1 MWRILKFRVLWK
13 GWIPVIY
20 VRDQPELP
28 CMHCGVTPLP
38 SPSPLPLPNPQRD
51 QRTALEQET
60 GRFDMQAIGYLS
72 YLMLPLVVGGAVYSL
87 VYNTHKRSVPLSCP
101 LVLNWTSGRERSLL
115 VPSFP
120 SCSWYSWAIHSLV
133 SGVYAFGFLFMLP
146 QLFLNYQLKTVAH
159 LPWKA
164 FMYKVCR
171 ATSNQA

>member
-1 MWRILKFRVLWK
+1 MWKVWRILKFRVLWK

-20 VRDQPELP
+20 VRDQAELP

-38 SPSPLPLPNPQRD
+38 SPSPLPLPHPQRD
-51 QRTALEQET
+51 QRTALEEET

-115 VPSFP
+115 VPSCPVLQLVLLGHPQPREWGVCLWVPVHAP
-120 SCSWYSWAIHSLV
+120 SA
-133 SGVYAFGFLFMLP
+133 LP
-146 QLFLNYQLKTVAH
+146 QLPAQDCGPPALEGVYVQGVQ
-159 LPWKA
+159 
-164 FMYKVCR
+164 
-171 ATSNQA
+171 S